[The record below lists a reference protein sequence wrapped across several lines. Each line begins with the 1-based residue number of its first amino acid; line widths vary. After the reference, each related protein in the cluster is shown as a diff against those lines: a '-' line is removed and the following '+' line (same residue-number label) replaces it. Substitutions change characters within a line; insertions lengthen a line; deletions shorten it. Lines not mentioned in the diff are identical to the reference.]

1 MSGISAFL
9 GGLSEQEWDVMFQ
22 VSQDLQDSTSIERL
36 NSLRQFLQTL
46 SREIDHINRK
56 RDALGY
62 KVDNID
68 ALLPM
73 IHRYLEKNPDDLEIE
88 LFKNVLSAWRSSLK
102 SEITSMRPNGKL
114 DKKYDTEQKR
124 SLLVQMSELVRRLNE
139 KITESNNASKAQT
152 ICTEPASREA
162 VKK

>member
-9 GGLSEQEWDVMFQ
+9 SGLSEQEWDVMFQ

-124 SLLVQMSELVRRLNE
+124 SLLIQMSELVKRLNE
-139 KITESNNASKAQT
+139 KIAESNNDSKAQT
-152 ICTEPASREA
+152 ICTEPASPEA

>member
-1 MSGISAFL
+1 MSGITAFL
-9 GGLSEQEWDVMFQ
+9 SGLSEQEWDVMFQ
-22 VSQDLQDSTSIERL
+22 VSQDLQDSTSQERL

-88 LFKNVLSAWRSSLK
+88 LFKNVLSGWRSSLK

-124 SLLVQMSELVRRLNE
+124 SLLLQMSELVKRLNGRIAANTSDPE
-139 KITESNNASKAQT
+139 AQT
-152 ICTEPASREA
+152 ICTDIPSKEA

>member
-56 RDALGY
+56 RNALGY

-124 SLLVQMSELVRRLNE
+124 SLLIQMSELVRRLNE
-139 KITESNNASKAQT
+139 KITESNNDSKAQT

>member
-1 MSGISAFL
+1 MSGISSFL
-9 GGLSEQEWDVMFQ
+9 GNLSEQEWDVMLQ
-22 VSQDLQDSTSIERL
+22 VSQDLQDSTSPERL

-73 IHRYLEKNPDDLEIE
+73 VHRYLEKNPDDLEIE
-88 LFKNVLSAWRSSLK
+88 LFKNVLSAWRASLK

-124 SLLVQMSELVRRLNE
+124 NLLIQMSDLVKRLNE
-139 KITESNNASKAQT
+139 RMVESSNNSDVQT
-152 ICTEPASREA
+152 ICTEPTPSEA

>member
-9 GGLSEQEWDVMFQ
+9 SGLSEQEWDVMFQ
-22 VSQDLQDSTSIERL
+22 VSQDLQDSTSQERL

-88 LFKNVLSAWRSSLK
+88 LFKNVLSGWRSSLK

-124 SLLVQMSELVRRLNE
+124 NLLLQMSELVKRLNGR
-139 KITESNNASKAQT
+139 IATSTSDSKAQT
-152 ICTEPASREA
+152 ICTETPSQEA

>member
-9 GGLSEQEWDVMFQ
+9 SGLSEHEWDVMFQ
-22 VSQDLQDSTSIERL
+22 VSQDLQDSTSQERL

-88 LFKNVLSAWRSSLK
+88 LFKNVLSGWRSSLK

-124 SLLVQMSELVRRLNE
+124 GLLVQMSELVKKLNA
-139 KITESNNASKAQT
+139 KLTENNENLKVQT
-152 ICTEPASREA
+152 ICTEPTPKEIA
-162 VKK
+162 KK

>member
-1 MSGISAFL
+1 MSGISTFL
-9 GGLSEQEWDVMFQ
+9 SGLSEHEWDVMFQ
-22 VSQDLQDSTSIERL
+22 VSQDLQDSTSQERL

-73 IHRYLEKNPDDLEIE
+73 VHRYLEKNPDDLEIE

-124 SLLVQMSELVRRLNE
+124 SLLIQMSELVKRLNE
-139 KITESNNASKAQT
+139 KIVANSGDSEAQT
-152 ICTEPASREA
+152 ICTEAPTQEA

>member
-1 MSGISAFL
+1 MSGISTF
-9 GGLSEQEWDVMFQ
+9 LSELSEHEWDVMFQ
-22 VSQDLQDSTSIERL
+22 VSQDLQDSTSQERL
-36 NSLRQFLQTL
+36 NSLKQFLQTL

-56 RDALGY
+56 RDALGH

-68 ALLPM
+68 AIFPM
-73 IHRYLEKNPDDLEIE
+73 IHRYLEKNPGDLEIE

-124 SLLVQMSELVRRLNE
+124 SLLIQMSELVRHLNG
-139 KITESNNASKAQT
+139 KLAESNDSPGPQT
-152 ICTEPASREA
+152 ICTKPTPSEA
-162 VKK
+162 IEK